1 MFAYL
6 DLHPRSFTWLQINCP
21 ALKDVYILVP
31 IPDKNDIR
39 KVELKQQTKQYFQE
53 EKKKD

>member
-6 DLHPRSFTWLQINCP
+6 DLHPRSFTWLQINCS